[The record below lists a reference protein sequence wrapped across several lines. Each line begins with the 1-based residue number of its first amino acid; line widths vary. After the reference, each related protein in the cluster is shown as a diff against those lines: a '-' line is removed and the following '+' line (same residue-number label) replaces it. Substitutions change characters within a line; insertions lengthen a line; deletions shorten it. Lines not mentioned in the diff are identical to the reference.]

1 MYSFSGGSQ
10 LYNYTTAVA
19 DHLQLSSVL
28 KTYETIIQPG
38 RSERHYWRDLWR
50 NRELM
55 WILAMRDVSV
65 RYKQTALGTAWGLIR
80 PLSTMLVMVLVF
92 QKIAKLP
99 GDPGVPYPLMI
110 LGGITIW
117 TFFST
122 AFTQISSSVTMN
134 ANLVTK
140 VYFPRLIMP
149 ISAVAVS
156 FVDFLVSLGLFI
168 LLAIYYQFLPDWHL
182 LLLPFFI
189 LLAILAAFA
198 FGLFFATINVRFR
211 DVGQLIPFL
220 MQIGFY
226 ACPIAYTS
234 RTVANEWWYPIYILN
249 PMVGIIDGFRW
260 SLLGEQSFFNPQS
273 LVASVV
279 IISVCLVLSLYF
291 FRKRESTFVDDI

>member
-1 MYSFSGGSQ
+1 
-10 LYNYTTAVA
+10 
-19 DHLQLSSVL
+19 
-28 KTYETIIQPG
+28 
-38 RSERHYWRDLWR
+38 
-50 NRELM
+50 
-55 WILAMRDVSV
+55 MRDVSV

-80 PLSTMLVMVLVF
+80 PLSTMLVMVMVF

-168 LLAIYYQFLPDWHL
+168 LLAIYYQFIPDWHL

-234 RTVANEWWYPIYILN
+234 RIVAGEWYYPLYILN

-260 SLLGEQSFFNPQS
+260 SLLGGKSFFNPQS
-273 LVASVV
+273 LVASIS
-279 IISVCLVLSLYF
+279 IIGVCLILSLYF